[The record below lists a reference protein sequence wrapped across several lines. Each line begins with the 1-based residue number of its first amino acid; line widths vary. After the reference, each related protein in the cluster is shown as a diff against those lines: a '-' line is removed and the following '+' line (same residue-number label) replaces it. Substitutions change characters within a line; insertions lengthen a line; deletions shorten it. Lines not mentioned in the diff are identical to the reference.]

1 MNELKGFLDYSEI
14 SRSGILPQQRPEE
27 VFAYYSIPDFD
38 EARKPSFTLGS
49 SIESNKLLVD
59 NDDVLISKLNPRIRR
74 VWQVDHSAPTR
85 GIASTEFIVLKP
97 NHNCNSKYLYYL
109 CQIDQVFQRFT
120 AEAIG
125 STNSHTRFSPTVIS
139 KLSGYFPDLSEQRK
153 IARILTTVDDL
164 IEQTTALIAKY
175 QAVKQ
180 GLLHDLLTRGVDAQG
195 RLRPPQ
201 AEAPTLYKQSP
212 LGWIPKGWEIKK
224 INSVLTGI
232 DAGKSP
238 ECPDIPAGGDQ
249 WGVLKV
255 SAMHPNGFREQENKV
270 IVDLAHIRPEYEV
283 KRGDLL
289 ISRSNT
295 FDLVGIVCFI
305 EKTRP
310 QLILSDKSL
319 RLRPNSELILTEF
332 LFWQLQQPTARRQI
346 EMYATGTSGS
356 MKNISQQEIRSIEIV
371 VPNISEQREIVA
383 RVNSI
388 QKKLRTEVTY
398 SRKLRELKTG
408 LMQDLLTGKV
418 RVQVD
423 EQDAP

>member
-1 MNELKGFLDYSEI
+1 MNLNLLPDGWIRVPLIQMAHYNNGMAFKPSDWVEEGVKIIRIEQLNNPQGKYDYYNGPYPEIHHIENGNLIFSWSATLKVAIWKHGPGVLNQHLFKVVPKEGFDKRFIFYILDYNMESI
-14 SRSGILPQQRPEE
+14 SG
-27 VFAYYSIPDFD
+27 
-38 EARKPSFTLGS
+38 GS
-49 SIESNKLLVD
+49 
-59 NDDVLISKLNPRIRR
+59 
-74 VWQVDHSAPTR
+74 H
-85 GIASTEFIVLKP
+85 
-97 NHNCNSKYLYYL
+97 
-109 CQIDQVFQRFT
+109 
-120 AEAIG
+120 G
-125 STNSHTRFSPTVIS
+125 STMRHIKRKELETYTVS
-139 KLSGYFPDLSEQRK
+139 VPSSENEQRK

-164 IEQTTALIAKY
+164 IERTAALIAKY

-201 AEAPTLYKQSP
+201 AEAPALYKQSP
-212 LGWIPKGWEIKK
+212 LGWIPKEWEVKK
-224 INSVLTGI
+224 TSSALTGI

-255 SAMHPNGFREQENKV
+255 SAMQPNGFREQENKV
-270 IVDLAHIRPEYEV
+270 IVDPAHIKPEYEV
-283 KRGDLL
+283 KQGDLL

-295 FDLVGIVCFI
+295 FDLVGIVCFV

-319 RLRPNSELILTEF
+319 RLRTNSELMLTEF

-371 VPNISEQREIVA
+371 IPTISEQREIVA

-388 QKKLRTEVTY
+388 QKKLRTEIAY

-408 LMQDLLTGKV
+408 LMQDLLTSKV
-418 RVQVD
+418 RIQVD